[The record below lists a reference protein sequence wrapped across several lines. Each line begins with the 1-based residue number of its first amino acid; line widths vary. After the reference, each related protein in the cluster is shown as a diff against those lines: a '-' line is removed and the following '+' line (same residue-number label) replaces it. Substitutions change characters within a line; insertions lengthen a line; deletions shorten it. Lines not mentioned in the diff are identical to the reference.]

1 MEYIFSSFL
10 PYIVPQFYLPA
21 DMPRHNALIFFSALD
36 EIVCNISSFVFFRF
50 MHAFA
55 CCNSEMLLGIYLFI
69 FFLGGGRII
78 IMLMLSAFKEKL
90 SYVLSID

>member
-36 EIVCNISSFVFFRF
+36 EIVCNISSFVFSGSCMRSHVVRLKYGFDV
-50 MHAFA
+50 
-55 CCNSEMLLGIYLFI
+55 
-69 FFLGGGRII
+69 
-78 IMLMLSAFKEKL
+78 KL
-90 SYVLSID
+90 EIVG